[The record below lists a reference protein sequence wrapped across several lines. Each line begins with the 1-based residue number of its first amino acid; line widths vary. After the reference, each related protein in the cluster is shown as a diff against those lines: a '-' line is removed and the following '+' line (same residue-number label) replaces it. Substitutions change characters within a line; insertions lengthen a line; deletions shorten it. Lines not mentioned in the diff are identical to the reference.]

1 MNETIKSDLKI
12 NGSGKSPGGFYN
24 NVTINGS
31 GEISGNVECTN
42 FKVNG
47 SGSVLGDVKS
57 ELTVTSGSSNIKGNV
72 ESGEYK
78 VNGSSKI
85 NGNAICKSTKV
96 NGSFDITGFLKG
108 DDIQI
113 RGSVK
118 IGGDCTVETFD
129 SKGGFG
135 ITGLLNA
142 GEINIE
148 IYGPCSAKEI
158 GGEKITVKV
167 GRSFGMKK
175 LLKAILNLFKLNEEL
190 NAELIEAD
198 EIYLENVKAKIVRG
212 NNVTIG
218 EGCEIELVE
227 YKNELI
233 NNGDSKVTENKRI
246 V

>member
-24 NVTINGS
+24 NVTINGA
-31 GEISGNVECTN
+31 GDINGNLECIN
-42 FKVNG
+42 LRVNG
-47 SGSVLGDVKS
+47 SGSINGNVKS
-57 ELTVTSGSSNIKGNV
+57 ESAVTSGSSTIKGNV
-72 ESGEYK
+72 ESLEYK

-85 NGNAICKSTKV
+85 FGNASCKTVKI
-96 NGSFDITGFLKG
+96 NGSFDITGLLKG
-108 DDIQI
+108 DDLQI

-118 IGGDCTVETFD
+118 IGGDCTLETFD
-129 SKGGFG
+129 SKGGFS
-135 ITGLLNA
+135 IAGLLNA
-142 GEINIE
+142 GDINVE

-175 LLKAILNLFKLNEEL
+175 LLKAILNLFNLNEEL
-190 NAELIEAD
+190 SADLIEAD
-198 EIYLENVKAKIVRG
+198 EVYLENVKAKIVRG

-218 EGCEIELVE
+218 EGCEIELLE

-233 NNGDSKVTENKRI
+233 NNVGSKVLESKRI